1 MGIKNIDG
9 KFFNFCLGVDYIANY
24 WFGTMG
30 TERSLVLFFNDGIAS
45 NLLTGI
51 IADRWI
57 NAEKLYER

>member
-1 MGIKNIDG
+1 
-9 KFFNFCLGVDYIANY
+9 
-24 WFGTMG
+24 MG